1 MTNPMTVNA
10 PRIALQLYTVRS
22 AGDLAARLQVAS
34 QSGFAWVESEALH
47 GLSAEAF
54 LATLRASGLGLA
66 SMHVEM
72 SDLAERMEE
81 VLAALKGSGCTQLVM
96 PWLDEPE
103 RPTTRAGWL
112 ALAATLQSH
121 AHSLQSQGI
130 TLAYHNHAF
139 EFERLA
145 EDGRTVLETLLE
157 AAPALR
163 WQPDVA
169 WVARAGE
176 LPMSWLQRYADRL
189 QSVHVKDLAKPGA
202 ELAELEQGWATL
214 GEGRLDWPAWL
225 PWLRQVLST
234 FIVEHDQPS
243 QPART
248 AAAGQAYLQTLLLN

>member
-1 MTNPMTVNA
+1 MTNLMTANA

-22 AGDLAARLQVAS
+22 AGDLAARLQVARRA
-34 QSGFAWVESEALH
+34 GFAWAESEALH
-47 GLSAEAF
+47 GLSSETF
-54 LATLRASGLGLA
+54 IATLRDSGLGLA

-81 VLAALKGSGCTQLVM
+81 VLAALKGSGCSQLVM

-103 RPTTRAGWL
+103 RPTTREGWL

-121 AHSLQSQGI
+121 ALSLQSQGI
-130 TLAYHNHAF
+130 CLAYHNHAF
-139 EFERLA
+139 EFERLP
-145 EDGRTVLETLLE
+145 EDGRTVLETVLE

-176 LPMSWLQRYADRL
+176 SPLPWLQRYAERL

-202 ELAELEQGWATL
+202 ELAEVEQGWATL

-243 QPART
+243 EPART
-248 AAAGQAYLQTLLLN
+248 AAAGQAYLRTLLN